1 MKSMSSK
8 AFAPHKSC
16 TFFFFNDTAPT
27 EIYTLSLHD
36 ALPISARADADPRDP
51 HTQRLRPL
59 PALPATGAAR
69 GDAGRGSEIARLV
82 ARRGRSG
89 RDGGAGGARQLS
101 AGRQDGHGSPRG
113 GGPLRRRAIHGVVRG
128 AVSRRPAAAR
138 RGDEDR
144 QSPEGQLFRRPDRRP
159 GDPLDARAGARRAHR
174 GARSGASLERG
185 HDRRPRAAGRARRRR
200 ALPRRMAVCPGQCR
214 GAAGPHGPQRDRP
227 AVARGGAGTAR
238 ARLSRRGERVGH
250 HPSHLAGSGRARG
263 SGIDGHDVRGA
274 PPPLA
279 TSMSRSL
286 QEVIDALARAG
297 VLIDAP
303 KSAAGGGA
311 LPEITGLTADARRL
325 TPGMLFC
332 AVRGAVLDGHAFVG
346 DAAARGAAAALVES
360 RQSVAIPQILVR
372 NGRRAAAIAAEA
384 WYRRPAARLQLIGVT
399 GTNGKTTSVI
409 LSQHVLSPLWPMG
422 AIGTLGAFDPSGAPV
437 DRGAGGVA
445 MEVSSHSLDQG
456 RVEGLIFR
464 AAIFTNLTRDHLDY
478 HETFDAYFAAKARL
492 VGYLADAGLAVIN
505 ADDVAWARLPR
516 TPRRITFSATLP
528 RADVTA
534 RDVRIDAKG
543 AHFTLVTTGGS
554 HPVSLPLLGRFN
566 VANAL
571 GVAAC
576 AVGLDV
582 PARVVAERLSTAP
595 QVPGRMERIAVDP
608 CVVLRDYAHTPDALE
623 RALETVREVTPPAGR
638 VIVVFGAGGD
648 RDRGKRAP
656 MGEIAVRLADVAI
669 ATSDNPRTED
679 PERILDDVEAGM
691 SGRQHYRVVDRRAAI
706 GQALELARQGDT
718 VLLAGKGHE
727 TYQVVGTVKEPF
739 DEREVV
745 RSLGAN

>member
-1 MKSMSSK
+1 
-8 AFAPHKSC
+8 
-16 TFFFFNDTAPT
+16 
-27 EIYTLSLHD
+27 
-36 ALPISARADADPRDP
+36 
-51 HTQRLRPL
+51 
-59 PALPATGAAR
+59 
-69 GDAGRGSEIARLV
+69 V
-82 ARRGRSG
+82 
-89 RDGGAGGARQLS
+89 
-101 AGRQDGHGSPRG
+101 
-113 GGPLRRRAIHGVVRG
+113 
-128 AVSRRPAAAR
+128 
-138 RGDEDR
+138 
-144 QSPEGQLFRRPDRRP
+144 
-159 GDPLDARAGARRAHR
+159 
-174 GARSGASLERG
+174 
-185 HDRRPRAAGRARRRR
+185 
-200 ALPRRMAVCPGQCR
+200 
-214 GAAGPHGPQRDRP
+214 
-227 AVARGGAGTAR
+227 
-238 ARLSRRGERVGH
+238 
-250 HPSHLAGSGRARG
+250 
-263 SGIDGHDVRGA
+263 
-274 PPPLA
+274 
-279 TSMSRSL
+279 SRSL

-303 KSAAGGGA
+303 NPAAGP
-311 LPEITGLTADARRL
+311 LPDITGLSADARRL
-325 TPGMLFC
+325 KPGMLLC
-332 AVRGAVLDGHAFVG
+332 AVRGAVLDGHAFVA

-384 WYRRPAARLQLIGVT
+384 WYQHPAARLQLIGVT

-409 LSQHVLSPLWPMG
+409 LSQHVLNPLWPMG
-422 AIGTLGAFDPSGAPV
+422 AIGTLGAFDPAGAPVDSEAGNLTTPGPIDLQATLAAMV
-437 DRGAGGVA
+437 DRGAGGGA

-456 RVEGLIFR
+456 RVEGLLFL

-478 HETFDAYFAAKARL
+478 HETFDAYFAAKAKL
-492 VGYLADAGLAVIN
+492 VGYLMDAGLAVIN
-505 ADDVAWARLPR
+505 ADDAAWARLPR
-516 TPRRITFSATLP
+516 TPRRITFSATKP

-534 RDVRIDAKG
+534 RDVRVDAKG

-554 HPVSLPLLGRFN
+554 HAVSLPLLGRFN

-582 PARVVAERLSTAP
+582 PARVVAERLSTSP

-623 RALETVREVTPPAGR
+623 RALETVREVTTPGGR

-691 SGRQHYRVVDRRAAI
+691 GGRQHYRVVDRRAAI
-706 GQALELARQGDT
+706 GQALELAREGDT

-727 TYQVVGTVKEPF
+727 TYQVVGTTKEPF

-745 RSLGAN
+745 RSLGAD